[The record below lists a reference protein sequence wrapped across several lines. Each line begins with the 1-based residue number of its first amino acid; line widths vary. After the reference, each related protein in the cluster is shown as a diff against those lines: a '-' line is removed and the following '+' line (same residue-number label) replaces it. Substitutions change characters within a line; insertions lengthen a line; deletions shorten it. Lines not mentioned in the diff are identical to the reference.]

1 MGDRS
6 EDIFGPVKEDNQDE
20 DIEEEED
27 AEEEEPEEGQV
38 EEDSSSSE
46 EEAKADKD
54 ELDPWSPL
62 RENFAEDLKHLSEGS
77 PEVPGSG
84 KIPKLCRKCFFQCL
98 VPVSRRRL
106 RRTYLGRLKW
116 TRRIKHDA
124 IYRKLMKAI
133 RCVIKE
139 DDTDFDEAAVAK
151 HSRPWKNR
159 NSCKTG

>member
-62 RENFAEDLKHLSEGS
+62 RDKFGEDLYLK
-77 PEVPGSG
+77 EVQKFLDQG
-84 KIPKLCRKCFFQCL
+84 KSQNYAENASFN
-98 VPVSRRRL
+98 
-106 RRTYLGRLKW
+106 
-116 TRRIKHDA
+116 A
-124 IYRKLMKAI
+124 
-133 RCVIKE
+133 
-139 DDTDFDEAAVAK
+139 
-151 HSRPWKNR
+151 
-159 NSCKTG
+159 